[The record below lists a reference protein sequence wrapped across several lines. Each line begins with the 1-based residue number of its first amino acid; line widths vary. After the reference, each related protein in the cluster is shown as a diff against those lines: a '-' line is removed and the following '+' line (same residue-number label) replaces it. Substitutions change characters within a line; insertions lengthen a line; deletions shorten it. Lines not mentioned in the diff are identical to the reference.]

1 MVTVTGELVIPEKE
15 AVIVTVPI
23 ATPCNCPPDGWSNS
37 AMVGSE
43 LCQVANE
50 LISAVEPSEYV
61 PVAINVMVEAP
72 SSKLWGWFGVIAIDT
87 REAVTLPVVVV
98 FEEEEDDVVLT
109 VVLPDAIV
117 LEEAACDVVVVTAVD
132 DDEQADIVKTSTN
145 PIARQE
151 PISCILSTFIVACP
165 LLD

>member
-1 MVTVTGELVIPEKE
+1 MVTFTGELVIPEKE

-87 REAVTLPVVVV
+87 RAAVTLPVVVV
-98 FEEEEDDVVLT
+98 FEEEE
-109 VVLPDAIV
+109 
-117 LEEAACDVVVVTAVD
+117 D

>member
-1 MVTVTGELVIPEKE
+1 VVTFTGELVIPEKE

-87 REAVTLPVVVV
+87 RAAVTLPVVVV
-98 FEEEEDDVVLT
+98 FEEEE
-109 VVLPDAIV
+109 
-117 LEEAACDVVVVTAVD
+117 D